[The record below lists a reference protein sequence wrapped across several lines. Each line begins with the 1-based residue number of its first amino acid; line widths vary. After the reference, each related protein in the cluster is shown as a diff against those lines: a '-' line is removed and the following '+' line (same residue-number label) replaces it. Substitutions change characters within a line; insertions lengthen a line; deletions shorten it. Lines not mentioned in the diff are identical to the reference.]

1 MILAPTAKRKKVINI
16 DFCMSK
22 FHDLLFLVPKVN
34 NFYRKLHHGFWS
46 FMLRELG
53 WPVYL
58 CSELGMTEGNAFF
71 SNIYLSLIPNLVAFQ
86 KSSLF
91 ELKTFKSFLLQLKL
105 IKNSMKVRRDYK
117 WFNSSKFKQIDQ
129 CWNKFK

>member
-34 NFYRKLHHGFWS
+34 NFYKKTASWLLIIYGKVGPWS
-46 FMLRELG
+46 YVVSLD
-53 WPVYL
+53 
-58 CSELGMTEGNAFF
+58 MTEGNASFQI
-71 SNIYLSLIPNLVAFQ
+71 SIYLWSQIYW
-86 KSSLF
+86 LF
-91 ELKTFKSFLLQLKL
+91 RKVLYLNWRLFKSFLLQLKL